1 MNKIILLTKPS
12 ASPKTIKSLN
22 YGYANF
28 IMYLAPHLLSGFN
41 TCANA
46 TIGCIKGCLNKAG
59 RGAFK
64 QTQKARI
71 KRTKFF
77 FQDRLNFI
85 DQLNNEIERAINWS
99 IKKVL
104 TPVFRLN
111 GTSDIRFELYDI
123 FENFQDVQFYDY
135 TKIINRKNLPSNYH
149 LTFSRAESNQENV
162 LKAIELGLNVAV
174 VFTNGLPGYYLNR
187 PVINGDLHDLRFLDQ
202 KNVIVG
208 LKAKGPA
215 KKDKSGFVLDTN
227 ELNFLKV
234 AA

>member
-85 DQLNNEIERAINWS
+85 DQLNNEIERAIIWS
-99 IKKVL
+99 IKKDL

-123 FENFQDVQFYDY
+123 FENFESYLNVTSHYYPYQFYLHLNLRL
-135 TKIINRKNLPSNYH
+135 NRKHPSNLHMHYH
-149 LTFSRAESNQENV
+149 CILS
-162 LKAIELGLNVAV
+162 I
-174 VFTNGLPGYYLNR
+174 YY
-187 PVINGDLHDLRFLDQ
+187 Q
-202 KNVIVG
+202 
-208 LKAKGPA
+208 
-215 KKDKSGFVLDTN
+215 
-227 ELNFLKV
+227 
-234 AA
+234 